1 MKHCRDQSSPIGV
14 SDYDKQSVCKTVF
27 VAVVAS
33 YKMTGRHT
41 YLSMSINIGLS
52 VAVLLFLMALYKNL
66 APRRA
71 QGEKETVTSAT
82 NALRLVLD
90 PV

>member
-1 MKHCRDQSSPIGV
+1 MKHCQDQSSPIGV
-14 SDYDKQSVCKTVF
+14 SDYDKQSVCKKTVF

-41 YLSMSINIGLS
+41 YLSMSINSGLS

-71 QGEKETVTSAT
+71 QGEK
-82 NALRLVLD
+82 
-90 PV
+90 